1 MPKVDNIETTTK
13 LFLDDE
19 YEPTITQDN
28 VVILRVNFLD
38 HDQTELFFVIT
49 KDLHVQTLSQ
59 DSLMEPNKIKYI
71 LSAQIG
77 PLSRV
82 LGGVHI
88 HELQLDEVHRLA
100 TLDNDNSKMRTLL
113 IIVGF
118 ILFIIYAIAVYKC
131 VKQTRK
137 KKRTKR
143 RREKEQKYGPSYGA
157 CTEKLLTDY
166 ERTNGKPKLTS
177 IPSRESISSV
187 GRRLAK
193 TSDART
199 PTLKTPTYDDDRPSL
214 DARSFN
220 RMFACDP
227 SQLPAEY
234 HRQLAEQDDDS
245 VNILMPSPPSSARSM
260 VPTKEEPTM
269 PSVIL
274 VSSGTPDFIAA
285 PTVPKSEMLV
295 DSPEPFTNQ
304 QEASNAAAAAS
315 LLETN
320 VGFNPYE
327 RPLSRRGSR
336 NSTPEEGEEYAEED
350 REDTPPP
357 LGDEA
362 SIVEKLEN
370 LPKNEP
376 PVARSHTAHKFG
388 HWSSDSESENE
399 VYQRLSEVS
408 EGEEGAEENANTTTK
423 RKKRKIQKNASS
435 DLESVT
441 SDEED
446 KGIDEEEALE
456 RHQYER
462 LQESPTHTKPLPDMS
477 LELDSALQYQ

>member
-1 MPKVDNIETTTK
+1 M
-13 LFLDDE
+13 
-19 YEPTITQDN
+19 ITQDN

-38 HDQTELFFVIT
+38 HDQTELFFVVT
-49 KDLHVQTLSQ
+49 KDSHVQTPLSQ
-59 DSLMEPNKIKYI
+59 DVLMEPTKIKYI

-100 TLDNDNSKMRTLL
+100 PLDNDNTKMVNLVILVLTLL
-113 IIVGF
+113 A
-118 ILFIIYAIAVYKC
+118 IIYIIAIYRC
-131 VKQTRK
+131 LKQTVA
-137 KKRTKR
+137 KRRLKR
-143 RREKEQKYGPSYGA
+143 RREKEQKYGPSYGT

-166 ERTNGKPKLTS
+166 ERTNGKPRLAS
-177 IPSRESISSV
+177 IPSHESIVSAS
-187 GRRLAK
+187 GRKLTK
-193 TSDART
+193 TSEIVRT

-234 HRQLAEQDDDS
+234 HRQSAEQQQDDDS
-245 VNILMPSPPSSARSM
+245 VNILMPSPPSSAKSM
-260 VPTKEEPTM
+260 LPTKEDPIM

-274 VSSGTPDFIAA
+274 VSSGTPDFIA
-285 PTVPKSEMLV
+285 PQPVPKIEMLV
-295 DSPEPFTNQ
+295 DSPEPFSSNQ
-304 QEASNAAAAAS
+304 QESTHASVAAS

-320 VGFNPYE
+320 PTFNPYE

-336 NSTPEEGEEYAEED
+336 NSTPEEGEEYVEDD

-362 SIVEKLEN
+362 IIAEKLEN
-370 LPKNEP
+370 LPNADA

-388 HWSSDSESENE
+388 HWSSDEDSENE

-408 EGEEGAEENANTTTK
+408 EGEEGGGDFEESTK

-441 SDEED
+441 SDEEE

-477 LELDSALQYQ
+477 LELDSALQ